1 MSASWCPGWVHV
13 DGHGQCSGRE
23 GSAGEVGRERPMDRG
38 IERDRTT
45 KHKQKRQ
52 RNTDTNVH
60 HGSDDDDM
68 CNRTRKN
75 AKTQIELEM
84 NRNRNFN
91 QKRGGPK
98 NSTAEAMTPMWR
110 NAGIGGD
117 KMLKTFLI
125 HQQ

>member
-1 MSASWCPGWVHV
+1 MELRRLCQPDGVQVGVHV

-38 IERDRTT
+38 IERDRTA

-68 CNRTRKN
+68 CNRTQ
-75 AKTQIELEM
+75 KTRRHKL
-84 NRNRNFN
+84 
-91 QKRGGPK
+91 
-98 NSTAEAMTPMWR
+98 SWR
-110 NAGIGGD
+110 
-117 KMLKTFLI
+117 
-125 HQQ
+125 